1 MRRLIAWIHT
11 LFPPAQ
17 PAIRHPER
25 LVLSG
30 SLKTR

>member
-1 MRRLIAWIHT
+1 MRRLITWIHT
-11 LFPPAQ
+11 LFAPAPPVI
-17 PAIRHPER
+17 PNPER

>member
-1 MRRLIAWIHT
+1 MRRLIALLIT
-11 LFPPAQ
+11 LFAPAP